1 MTDLL
6 LEGYNPAVELSRLSV
21 WEGNPRKTVNQAK
34 IDELARSIR
43 TIGLQQP
50 VVVNRRGEVIAGQ
63 RRYLAAQQEGL
74 DTIPCVVRDL
84 DDEEALE
91 VAIAENASRVDV
103 SPIEEA
109 EAIDAYLRSGR
120 SIEQAADRF
129 GRTAAW
135 ITGRTRLLAL
145 TPAWRTCV
153 ADERCPIRH
162 AELLSRLAIPV
173 QNALAARYSGR
184 DLPTFYEFERAV
196 QLVLHRLAEAPFPL
210 GDDTY
215 PRGSCD
221 GCPSR
226 SDKQRDLFSAE
237 ATDDDASCLDP
248 TCWAAKVEH
257 RWTVAQKDAKRRK
270 LRVLSADEAKLFDCG
285 IASHSSEW
293 VELERGAKEG
303 LAPTAI
309 ARTDDG
315 LVVELVSR
323 RAYVEACEARRL
335 RIKTELEAQAAERGA
350 AKRAARTDE
359 PADVATAPTIPPSAL
374 VNEDESEDEELTAP
388 EPNAEEIARLEADA
402 NLLAVALVSLD
413 RDQVDDTRSALVRFC
428 GIGRKPG
435 VQAAIVAAL
444 IGEGKSWEDLAD
456 STGSMLHTALLMD
469 AVLSQAQ
476 PGEVSEI
483 LGGVSPALA
492 ARVQAAQ
499 DPSITRMVARFEA
512 ELDAARTVDDLTAA
526 WAAIMSE
533 DHRPSLPALA
543 TRWLARATALGVK
556 PTTLKNLR
564 KRGQAP
570 APELTK
576 EAA

>member
-6 LEGYNPAVELSRLSV
+6 LEGYNPAVSLSQLRV
-21 WEGNPRKTVNQAK
+21 WEGNPRKTVNQSK
-34 IDELARSIR
+34 VDELAASIKA
-43 TIGLQQP
+43 IGLQQP
-50 VVVNRRGEVIAGQ
+50 IVVRRTGEVIAGQ
-63 RRYLAAQQEGL
+63 RRYLAAGQAGL
-74 DTIPCVVRDL
+74 DAIPCVVRDL
-84 DDEEALE
+84 DDDAALE

-135 ITGRTRLLAL
+135 VTGRTRLLAL

-162 AELLSRLAIPV
+162 AELLSRLATPV
-173 QNALAARYSGR
+173 QNELAVRYSGR

-196 QLVLHRLAEAPFPL
+196 QLVLHRLGEAPFPL

-257 RWTVAQKDAKRRK
+257 RWAVAQKDAKRRK
-270 LRVLSADEAKLFDCG
+270 LRVLSADEAKLFDSG
-285 IASHSSEW
+285 VSSHASEW
-293 VELERGAKEG
+293 VELERAAKEG
-303 LAPTAI
+303 LAATAI

-335 RIKTELEAQAAERGA
+335 RIKAELEAQAAERGA
-350 AKRAARTDE
+350 AKRATRTDEPAE
-359 PADVATAPTIPPSAL
+359 PADVATAPTIPPSAA
-374 VNEDESEDEELTAP
+374 VDEDEDEQPTPAETAALRGPPTVEQLARVASRQSIEQLRRIAQLCAQWAGFDGPRERVMGALKRTYEPHPDDEHASYTDAFKHADAEYCRVAIMLYALNAMNAAAVDSVIAED
-388 EPNAEEIARLEADA
+388 NAEQVIAMIKRYA
-402 NLLAVALVSLD
+402 
-413 RDQVDDTRSALVRFC
+413 
-428 GIGRKPG
+428 
-435 VQAAIVAAL
+435 
-444 IGEGKSWEDLAD
+444 
-456 STGSMLHTALLMD
+456 
-469 AVLSQAQ
+469 
-476 PGEVSEI
+476 
-483 LGGVSPALA
+483 
-492 ARVQAAQ
+492 
-499 DPSITRMVARFEA
+499 A
-512 ELDAARTVDDLTAA
+512 ELDAARTTEDLAAA
-526 WAAIMSE
+526 WEAIVSE
-533 DHRPSLPALA
+533 DHRDSLPALA
-543 TRWLARATALGVK
+543 RRWTDRAKQLGLKTATINK
-556 PTTLKNLR
+556 LR
-564 KRGQAP
+564 RNGQAP